1 MIFKIKDALKRNF
14 CLYSALNFLHKK
26 AHNILQDRG
35 LVAVDKEIPTLSN
48 IPQLTQ
54 GRQVQVS
61 EQQLRNLLA
70 FISASNH
77 KFNELQ
83 VLASVVAEKSE
94 DFSTAQTLAR
104 IASGMANNFCDLC
117 SEELNDFKQQH
128 PDLVKTFVDDLAA

>member
-1 MIFKIKDALKRNF
+1 M
-14 CLYSALNFLHKK
+14 
-26 AHNILQDRG
+26 
-35 LVAVDKEIPTLSN
+35 SN

-77 KFNELQ
+77 KFNEIQ
-83 VLASVVAEKSE
+83 VLASIVAEKSD

-104 IASGMANNFCDLC
+104 ITSSMANNFCDLC

-128 PDLVKTFVDDLAA
+128 PDLVKTFVDDLAV